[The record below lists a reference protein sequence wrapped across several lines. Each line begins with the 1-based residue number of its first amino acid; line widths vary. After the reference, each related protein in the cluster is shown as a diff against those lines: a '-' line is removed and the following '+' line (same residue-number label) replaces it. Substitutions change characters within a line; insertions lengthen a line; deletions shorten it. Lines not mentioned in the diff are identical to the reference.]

1 MRLLH
6 SLFIS
11 QSLIIF
17 SHLPLCNTV
26 FRPRTLFVR
35 LHRLRASKSLVD
47 DEAELSNWV
56 DDFQTGCGTA
66 DAIKSGSARGKAQ
79 RSSVVSRGSG
89 LGERRGGDFN
99 SKRRFPLRSDSSDA
113 EDVPQMEK
121 YGCLEQIF
129 RSQERV

>member
-6 SLFIS
+6 SPFIS
-11 QSLIIF
+11 QSLIRF
-17 SHLPLCNTV
+17 SHLPLCNAA
-26 FRPRTLFVR
+26 FHPRTLFVR

-56 DDFQTGCGTA
+56 DDLRTDRGTA
-66 DAIKSGSARGKAQ
+66 DAIKPGSARRKAR

-121 YGCLEQIF
+121 
-129 RSQERV
+129 